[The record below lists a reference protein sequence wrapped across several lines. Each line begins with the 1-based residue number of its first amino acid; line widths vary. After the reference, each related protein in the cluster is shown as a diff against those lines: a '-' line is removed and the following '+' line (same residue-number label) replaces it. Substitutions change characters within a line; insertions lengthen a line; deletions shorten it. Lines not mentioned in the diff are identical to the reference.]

1 MAVEL
6 VDPKMQENREQ
17 PSEDVRVPVM
27 ATTLYDL
34 YQQWVRDGRPKRAG
48 QDA

>member
-1 MAVEL
+1 MADKQSSTV
-6 VDPKMQENREQ
+6 
-17 PSEDVRVPVM
+17 SEETRVSIM

-34 YQQWVRDGRPKRAG
+34 YQQWVREGKPKKAS